1 MTLLNPPL
9 TLDGPVVDDTYDI
22 AYLTSYLGKLD
33 TGIAFTDRV
42 YLEGLSRSAYSTLVL
57 GNGVP
62 ARYPGDGL
70 TYTSN
75 VAEYRRRDPL
85 LHVVNGLGSFVGHL
99 RGAYLP
105 EHRAAHKVAIM
116 HDEPDAFD
124 FYGTD
129 VWNRTHVRDTL
140 MAAQDRLVFVSQ
152 RSKDLWVAEGGL
164 DDVPLHVL
172 PNTCAEEQYISDAL
186 AGLGRAEVA
195 ARLGL
200 APDAFHVVVL
210 GTVQRRKAQ
219 LDVVEAVRRLRR
231 ARPGLVVHLH
241 VVGRP
246 RERDYGDTLQAC
258 VAEHGLEGV
267 VHVVGE
273 VNKRRALEYVA
284 AVDALV
290 LASHSE
296 AMPLVLLE
304 AMQLGTPIVATA
316 VGGVDELLGAGYE
329 ATVPVGDA
337 DAIAAA
343 LERLADDSGWA
354 ARIAAGSTA
363 RYWGEYS
370 NARFQQRFDALLS
383 EMAQAAGLTSAQSGT
398 PTEPVVPADGRAWR
412 AELAERGAPDRVEL
426 TLPPEGLLAALDE
439 LAPLARLGLGV
450 AEVDAAAGL
459 VVCGPGDGGLMSAQ
473 DVRQVVGRPQHEV
486 AYAEHVRA
494 AGRRQ
499 ARARTLAKVAA
510 EQEVAEA
517 RRAGAA
523 GSGVRT
529 PLSRRAR
536 RWVGRARRRLTSPPA
551 APVTPAA
558 AALPPTPVEPAVV
571 LVLNSPM
578 QLMASLSLFDARL
591 AATYPQARLV
601 ALVHSTNGAAGFAER
616 LVELCRRTGR
626 FDTVADITA
635 AYGQVYAD
643 KPSTVAIERFGS
655 ALAEVWGPQPRA
667 LVVAGYVSA
676 RAQKYLYEVAG
687 PTPVH
692 VYEDGLGS
700 YVPKSI
706 RLHDTGVV
714 DRVGSGDCAVARHI
728 GALTSVDLMLRHV
741 PVPQQYDAPVPRIV
755 FPPVRVGA
763 YRIDYAR
770 FASVLGAGGRRFA
783 PDEVLLV
790 AQNFCDHLRPRQ
802 TVLAAER
809 AANDQVIEALLAAGH
824 RVVIRPHPRA
834 SALTWGERWADDPRV
849 EVWQD
854 EPLLPVEV
862 LLVPGALPAFAVGAT
877 SSCLFYLDELTGL
890 PVRRFDDRS
899 MDLLRAHANAEH
911 GWMMDLAAQVLTP
924 LDAPVE
930 AGPSDA
936 DRVHDDER
944 ALAP

>member
-42 YLEGLSRSAYSTLVL
+42 YLEGLARSAYSTLVL

-70 TYTSN
+70 AYTSN

-116 HDEPDAFD
+116 HDEPDALD

-140 MAAQDRLVFVSQ
+140 MAAQDRLVFVSE
-152 RSKDLWVAEGGL
+152 RSRDLWVAEGGF

-172 PNTCAEEQYISDAL
+172 PNTCAEEQYISDVL
-186 AGLGRAEVA
+186 AGPGREEVA
-195 ARLGL
+195 ARLRL

-231 ARPGLVVHLH
+231 ARPDLVVHLH

-246 RERDYGDTLQAC
+246 RERDYGDSLQAY
-258 VAEHGLEGV
+258 VVEHGLTGV

-343 LERLADDSGWA
+343 LERLADDRGWA
-354 ARIAAGSTA
+354 DRIAAGSTA

-370 NARFQQRFDALLS
+370 NARFQQRFDVLLA
-383 EMAQAAGLTSAQSGT
+383 EMARAAGLASQASGA
-398 PTEPVVPADGRAWR
+398 PGAPGVPADGRAWR
-412 AELAERGAPDRVEL
+412 AELAEHGAPDRVEL
-426 TLPPEGLLAALDE
+426 TLPPQGLLAALDTM
-439 LAPLARLGLGV
+439 APLARLGLGV

-459 VVCGPGDGGLMSAQ
+459 VVCAPDEGTLLSARE
-473 DVRQVVGRPQHEV
+473 VREVVGRPRHEA

-499 ARARTLAKVAA
+499 ARARTLAKAAA

-517 RRAGAA
+517 RRAAA
-523 GSGVRT
+523 AVTPVRT
-529 PLSRRAR
+529 PFSRRAR
-536 RWVGRARRRLTSPPA
+536 RWVARARRRLTSPPA
-551 APVTPAA
+551 TRAPAA
-558 AALPPTPVEPAVV
+558 QPPTPVEPAVV

-578 QLMASLSLFDARL
+578 QLMAGLSLLDARL
-591 AATYPQARLV
+591 AATYPRARLV
-601 ALVHSTNGAAGFAER
+601 ALVHSTNGAPGFAEQ
-616 LVELCRRTGR
+616 LVDLCRRTGR
-626 FDTVADITA
+626 FDVVADITA
-635 AYGQVYAD
+635 AYGEVYAD
-643 KPSTVAIERFGS
+643 KPSTAGIERFGS

-667 LVVAGYVSA
+667 LLVAGYVSA

-687 PTPVH
+687 STPVH

-706 RLHDTGVV
+706 RLHDSGVV

-728 GALTSVDLMLRHV
+728 GALTSVDLMLRSV
-741 PVPQQYDAPVPRIV
+741 PVPQQYDAPVPRIA

-763 YRIDYAR
+763 YRIDYTR
-770 FASVLGAGGRRFA
+770 FAAVLGAVGRRFA

-790 AQNFCDHLRPRQ
+790 AQNFCDHLRPREA
-802 TVLAAER
+802 VLAAER
-809 AANDQVIEALLAAGH
+809 AANDQVVAALLAAGH

-834 SALTWGERWADDPRV
+834 GAITWGERWADDPRV
-849 EVWQD
+849 EVWRD

-890 PVRRFDDRS
+890 PVRRFDDEA
-899 MDLLRAHANAEH
+899 MALLRAHANAEH

-924 LDAPVE
+924 LGE
-930 AGPSDA
+930 AVGRA
-936 DRVHDDER
+936 GVHDDER